1 MIQNIAHRGASAYEP
16 ENTLR
21 AFELALAMEA
31 TMIEVDIHLSADG
44 HPVVMHDAQLCRTT
58 NGQGKIAKLRLSDL
72 RRLDAGK
79 GEQIPTLTEAIKC
92 VRGRAQLYLE
102 LKDPFSTEPVI
113 HALQSTDFV
122 DHAIVASFLPWLPQK
137 AKFLEPRLRT
147 SMLVR
152 MEDRSNDYI
161 SWALSIEADYV
172 HPSWEKALA
181 HPHALVPPDLI
192 ASIRNR
198 GLGIILWHEERLE
211 ELKELVKLD
220 VDGICTNTPDVLAT
234 ILKTKPCN
242 KDLNE
247 YGNRL

>member
-1 MIQNIAHRGASAYEP
+1 MIPNIAHRGASAYEP

-21 AFELALAMEA
+21 AFELALAMDA

-44 HPVVMHDAQLCRTT
+44 HPVVIHDTQLSRTT
-58 NGQGKIAKLRLSDL
+58 DGQGRITDLMLSDL

-79 GEQIPTLTEAIKC
+79 GEQIPMFTEVMEC
-92 VRGRAQLYLE
+92 VRGRAQLYIE
-102 LKDPFSTEPVI
+102 LKDPFSTEPVV

-161 SWALSIEADYV
+161 SWALSIEADYI
-172 HPSWEKALA
+172 HPSWEKATA
-181 HPHALVPPDLI
+181 FPHVLVPPDLI

-198 GLGIILWHEERLE
+198 GLGIILWHEERPE
-211 ELKELVKLD
+211 ELNELVKLD
-220 VDGICTNTPDVLAT
+220 VDGICTNTPDVLAA
-234 ILKTKPCN
+234 ILKT
-242 KDLNE
+242 
-247 YGNRL
+247 

>member
-21 AFELALAMEA
+21 AFELALAMDA

-44 HPVVMHDAQLCRTT
+44 HPVVIHDTQLSRTT
-58 NGQGKIAKLRLSDL
+58 DGQGRITDLMLSDL

-79 GEQIPTLTEAIKC
+79 GEQIPTFTEAIEC
-92 VRGRAQLYLE
+92 VRGRAQLYIE
-102 LKDPFSTEPVI
+102 LKDPFSTEPVV

-161 SWALSIEADYV
+161 SWAHSIEADYI
-172 HPSWEKALA
+172 HPSWEKATA
-181 HPHALVPPDLI
+181 FPHVLVPPDLI

-198 GLGIILWHEERLE
+198 GLCIILWHEERPE
-211 ELKELVKLD
+211 ELNELVKLE
-220 VDGICTNTPDVLAT
+220 VDGICTNTPDVLAA
-234 ILKTKPCN
+234 ILKT
-242 KDLNE
+242 
-247 YGNRL
+247 

>member
-21 AFELALAMEA
+21 SFELALAMGA

-44 HPVVMHDAQLCRTT
+44 HPVVIHDTELSRTT
-58 NGQGKIAKLRLSDL
+58 DGQGRVSDLMLSDL

-79 GEQIPTLTEAIKC
+79 NEQIPTLTETIEC
-92 VRGRAQLYLE
+92 VRGRGQLYIE
-102 LKDPFSTEPVI
+102 LKDLFSTEPVI
-113 HALQSTDFV
+113 HTLQSTDFV

-137 AKFLEPRLRT
+137 AKFLEPHLRT

-172 HPSWEKALA
+172 HPAWEQAA
-181 HPHALVPPDLI
+181 AFPHVLVPPDFI
-192 ASIRNR
+192 ASTRNR
-198 GLGIILWHEERLE
+198 GLGIILWHEERQE
-211 ELKELVKLD
+211 ELNEMVKLD
-220 VDGICTNTPDVLAT
+220 VDGICTNTPDVLAA
-234 ILKTKPCN
+234 ILET
-242 KDLNE
+242 
-247 YGNRL
+247 

>member
-21 AFELALAMEA
+21 AFELALAMDA
-31 TMIEVDIHLSADG
+31 TIIEMDIQLSADG
-44 HPVVMHDAQLCRTT
+44 HPVVIHDSQLSRTT
-58 NGQGKIAKLRLSDL
+58 DGQGRITDLLLSDL

-79 GEQIPTLTEAIKC
+79 GEQIPMFTEVMEC
-92 VRGRAQLYLE
+92 VRGRAQLYIE
-102 LKDPFSTEPVI
+102 LKDPFSTEPVV

-122 DHAIVASFLPWLPQK
+122 DHAIVASFLPWVPQK

-161 SWALSIEADYV
+161 SWALSVEADYV
-172 HPSWEKALA
+172 HPSWEKAA
-181 HPHALVPPDLI
+181 AFPHVLVPPDLI

-198 GLGIILWHEERLE
+198 GLGIILWHEERPE
-211 ELKELVKLD
+211 ELNELVKLD
-220 VDGICTNTPDVLAT
+220 VDGICTNTPDVLAA
-234 ILKTKPCN
+234 ILKT
-242 KDLNE
+242 
-247 YGNRL
+247 